1 MEEDKHPF
9 HNYNNVFFSA
19 TEEINASQ
27 VAEYLKEKILERVFP
42 KNTKIFLLAGH
53 HHGKIHGEVVT
64 GRTDFTLLQGFYHKV
79 FTDLMLLKDPN
90 AGVIPWKEMNYERQV
105 IPISCKEHLDFKTFE
120 ATFELSD
127 ISNDDLKNFA
137 KNLLERKNPSVV
149 MYASCYSS
157 ESRIRDFLIKTTV
170 LASLNLSKE
179 RGQLSEGKFY
189 AMDDEQQEIFK
200 EFLKVI
206 SKDSLMA
213 NTFKFRF

>member
-1 MEEDKHPF
+1 MADDKLPF

-19 TEEINASQ
+19 TDEINATQ
-27 VAEYLKEKILERVFP
+27 VAEYLKKKILEKVFP
-42 KNTKIFLLAGH
+42 KNTKIFMIAGH

-64 GRTDFTLLQGFYHKV
+64 AQTDFTLLQGFYHKV
-79 FTDLMLLKDPN
+79 FTDLMFLQDHN
-90 AGVIPWKEMNYERQV
+90 GVIPWKEMNYERHV

-127 ISNDDLKNFA
+127 ISNDDLKIFA
-137 KNLLERKNPSVV
+137 KDLLERKNPSVV

-157 ESRIRDFLIKTTV
+157 ESRIRDFLIKATV

-189 AMDDEQQEIFK
+189 AMDAEQQEILK

-206 SKDSLMA
+206 FFCLVILNLKY
-213 NTFKFRF
+213 F